1 MKLAPEG
8 SKLKVKAVYQGLLF
22 PDTSL
27 LPHFWFYTFLKKRVK
42 KKKINMWETPVTPV
56 QMPMVN

>member
-8 SKLKVKAVYQGLLF
+8 SKLKVKAVYQALLF

-27 LPHFWFYTFLKKRVK
+27 LPHFWFYTFLKNEVFIIKELMRLK
-42 KKKINMWETPVTPV
+42 KGVTDGCF
-56 QMPMVN
+56 

>member
-42 KKKINMWETPVTPV
+42 KKKINM
-56 QMPMVN
+56 

>member
-42 KKKINMWETPVTPV
+42 KKINM
-56 QMPMVN
+56 